1 MVEGSVT
8 ERTDDGFSTFAEEAE
23 PRLRR
28 ALVSGYGTD
37 VGRDAVAEA
46 LAYAWEH
53 WEELKEMKNPIGY
66 LYRVG
71 GRRAV
76 RQRKHPPR
84 LPLVPDDHQRWIE
97 PGLPAALANL
107 TQKQR
112 TATMLIHAY
121 DWTYREVGELL
132 DVSPTTVE
140 KHVERAMRKLRSSL
154 GVTVDA

>member
-1 MVEGSVT
+1 MT
-8 ERTDDGFSTFAEEAE
+8 ERTDDGFSAFVREAE

-53 WEELKEMKNPIGY
+53 WKEIQAMRNPVGY

-84 LPLVPDDHQRWIE
+84 LPMVPDGHQRWIE
-97 PGLPAALANL
+97 PGLAAALGRL

-112 TATMLIHAY
+112 TAAMLIY
-121 DWTYREVGELL
+121 GYGWTYREVADLL
-132 DVSPTTVE
+132 GVGTTTVE
-140 KHVERAMRKLRSSL
+140 KHVERALRKLRSGL
-154 GVTVDA
+154 GVTTHA